1 MICYLGLG
9 SNLGNKEENLL
20 KAIVNIAEKIG
31 VFSAISSMY
40 ETDPWGFH
48 SDNLFLN
55 QVVCID
61 TSLSP
66 EEILKESQNIEKTMG
81 RKKKTATHFEDR
93 IIDIDILLYENFTV
107 EAKKLTLPHPH
118 LHERLFV
125 LRGLNEIAPDVIHPT
140 LNKSF
145 SELYAEQL
153 RHCAIS

>member
-9 SNLGNKEENLL
+9 SNLGNKQENLL
-20 KAIVNIAEKIG
+20 KAIANIAEKIG

-40 ETDPWGFH
+40 ETEPWGFH
-48 SDNLFLN
+48 SDNAFLN

-66 EEILKESQNIEKTMG
+66 EEILKESRNIEKTMG
-81 RKKKTATHFEDR
+81 REKKTTTHFEDR

-107 EAKKLTLPHPH
+107 ETKELKLPHPY

-140 LNKSF
+140 LNKSI

-153 RHCAIS
+153 RH